1 LAYSSQDSKII
12 YKIDPVEITDAA
24 IVLVTLST
32 NRLKIVLKS
41 EFKWDNNSFKKEDAR
56 CVLNDICL

>member
-1 LAYSSQDSKII
+1 LA
-12 YKIDPVEITDAA
+12 PFEITDAA

-41 EFKWDNNSFKKEDAR
+41 EFKWDNNSFKKEDAV
-56 CVLNDICL
+56 CVLKLEVYKCILSKWFAKLD